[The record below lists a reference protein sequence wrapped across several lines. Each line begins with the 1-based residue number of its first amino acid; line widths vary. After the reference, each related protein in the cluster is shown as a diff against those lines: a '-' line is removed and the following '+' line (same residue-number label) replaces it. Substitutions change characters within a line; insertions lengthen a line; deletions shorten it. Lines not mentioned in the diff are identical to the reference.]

1 MWREAVTEKPEAT
14 GCPPPQKFA
23 FVAGIKPE
31 GLGGERQR
39 LHCLRLSAK
48 VMPTFEVERT
58 WLNPTKRWR
67 KPNRTKLMKT
77 MQTLL
82 LFFLL
87 PLAALRGKDAKPALY
102 IPEGQLL
109 SQPVMVYVANTNLA
123 ADSEPMLLLTGL
135 HAITQPTESEE
146 MRWTPRVVAPGQDWT
161 EVVAG
166 KTIAREGTL
175 LIFDLNAYQVPWFK
189 AAIRLN
195 PSLSWN
201 PGSTNQNSTTP
212 PLYGH
217 SVYLGRISAA
227 IFWTFIV
234 VGTLVT
240 LIWVWSVR
248 KKQSAVYLI
257 SGEDGYLSLWRTQLV
272 AWTLAV
278 GSLVFCFGLIR
289 LEVPHIPETLVALMG
304 MSVATGGL
312 SSMSARSLRRA
323 QLRDG
328 LMPKPNPESPHLSD
342 LISSYSSAFHE
353 VELSVPK
360 AQMVFW
366 TGIILV
372 LFVAKS
378 LLMGG
383 LWEVPWEMV
392 ALTGVSQ
399 IGYVTDKAAKQHPAH
414 AKPAKDKTE
423 TPAEKP
429 HKPAH

>member
-1 MWREAVTEKPEAT
+1 
-14 GCPPPQKFA
+14 
-23 FVAGIKPE
+23 
-31 GLGGERQR
+31 
-39 LHCLRLSAK
+39 
-48 VMPTFEVERT
+48 
-58 WLNPTKRWR
+58 
-67 KPNRTKLMKT
+67 MKT
-77 MQTLL
+77 IQTLL

-87 PLAALRGKDAKPALY
+87 PLAALRGKDAKPVLY

-123 ADSEPMLLLTGL
+123 ADSEPALLLTGL
-135 HAITQPTESEE
+135 HAIIQPTESEE

-175 LIFDLNAYQVPWFK
+175 LIFDLNAYQAPWFK

-201 PGSTNQNSTTP
+201 AGPTNQNSAGLL
-212 PLYGH
+212 LYGH
-217 SVYLGRISAA
+217 SVYLGRITAA
-227 IFWTFIV
+227 IFWTIIV
-234 VGTLVT
+234 VGSIVAM
-240 LIWVWSVR
+240 IWFWSAR
-248 KKQSAVYLI
+248 KKGSAVYLLCGI
-257 SGEDGYLSLWRTQLV
+257 DGYLSLWRTQLA

-312 SSMSARSLRRA
+312 SSLTTRA
-323 QLRDG
+323 DRHAKLRDG
-328 LMPKPNPESPHLSD
+328 VVPKPNPGPPQLAD
-342 LISSYSSAFHE
+342 LISGYNSVFHE
-353 VELSVPK
+353 VELSVSK

-378 LLMGG
+378 LLVGG

-392 ALTGVSQ
+392 ALTGVSE
-399 IGYVTDKAAKQHPAH
+399 IGYVSDKAAKRHQSQTR
-414 AKPAKDKTE
+414 PAKETE
-423 TPAEKP
+423 TPAEKH

>member
-1 MWREAVTEKPEAT
+1 
-14 GCPPPQKFA
+14 
-23 FVAGIKPE
+23 
-31 GLGGERQR
+31 
-39 LHCLRLSAK
+39 
-48 VMPTFEVERT
+48 
-58 WLNPTKRWR
+58 
-67 KPNRTKLMKT
+67 MKT
-77 MQTLL
+77 IQTLL

-109 SQPVMVYVANTNLA
+109 SQPVMVYVPNTNLA
-123 ADSEPMLLLTGL
+123 ADSEPTLLLTGL

-146 MRWTPRVVAPGQDWT
+146 MRWTPHVVAAGQDWT

-175 LIFDLNAYQVPWFK
+175 LIFDLTAFQASWFK

-201 PGSTNQNSTTP
+201 VGPTNQNSAGP
-212 PLYGH
+212 LLYGH

-227 IFWTFIV
+227 ILWTIIV
-234 VGTLVT
+234 VGSIVAM
-240 LIWVWSVR
+240 IWFWSAH
-248 KKQSAVYLI
+248 KKGSAVYLLCGI
-257 SGEDGYLSLWRTQLV
+257 DGYLSLWRTQLA

-312 SSMSARSLRRA
+312 SSLTTRA
-323 QLRDG
+323 DRHAKLRDG
-328 LMPKPNPESPHLSD
+328 VIPKTNPDSPHLSD
-342 LISSYSSAFHE
+342 LISGYNSAFHE
-353 VELSVPK
+353 VELSVSK

-392 ALTGVSQ
+392 ALTGVSP
-399 IGYVTDKAAKQHPAH
+399 IGYVSDRAAKRHQPQ
-414 AKPAKDKTE
+414 AKPVRDKTE
-423 TPAEKP
+423 TSAEKQQP
-429 HKPAH
+429 PAN